1 MYVCMYVCMLYVFMY
16 CMQSNCIYTVCM
28 YVCVCLYCMC
38 LYYRWPAPWPAR
50 WPPRWHCRR
59 RRPPIEAS
67 AETKAARTIGRC
79 AAALLVA
86 AAARCPGTLTAGGPM
101 YVCMYVYV
109 RIKLHVCMYV
119 CMFIKCKILYVL

>member
-1 MYVCMYVCMLYVFMY
+1 MCMYV
-16 CMQSNCIYTVCM
+16 
-28 YVCVCLYCMC
+28 CMC

-50 WPPRWHCRR
+50 WPPRWRGRR

-101 YVCMYVYV
+101 YVCMYMYV
-109 RIKLHVCMYV
+109 LRNYMYVCMYV
-119 CMFIKCKILYVL
+119 CL